1 MFNLGRLFGRSPF
14 EPLVQHARKVHQC
27 VGLIRPVADA
37 VIARDAE
44 RLAELQ
50 HEMSRTEHEADQLK
64 DTVRQNLP
72 QRYFLPVNRGDM
84 ARYLTAM
91 DKIADG
97 AEDFAVAATLGELTM
112 SDGLQADF
120 LALVEK
126 VLQLSESLL
135 GVAEHVGQL
144 QKETFIG
151 PEADN
156 VLQKIQEVCHM
167 EWETDKLGR
176 KLARRY
182 YADLR
187 DDPVSIML
195 LEKLSLA
202 LGRIADYAENVGKS
216 LRLMIKRK

>member
-14 EPLVQHARKVHQC
+14 EPLVRHARKVHEC
-27 VGLIRPVADA
+27 VGLIHPVAEA
-37 VIARDAE
+37 IIARDAK
-44 RLAELQ
+44 RLLELQ
-50 HEMSRTEHEADQLK
+50 HEMSRTEYEADQLK
-64 DTVRQNLP
+64 DAVRQSLP
-72 QRYFLPVNRGDM
+72 HRYFLPVDRDDV
-84 ARYLTAM
+84 ARFLTAM

-97 AEDFAVAATLGELTM
+97 AEDFAISATLGELTL
-112 SDGLQADF
+112 SQELQGEF
-120 LALVEK
+120 MALVEK

-135 GVAEHVGQL
+135 GVAEHLAEL
-144 QKETFIG
+144 QKEAFVG
-151 PEADN
+151 PGADE
-156 VLQKIQEVCHM
+156 VLREIQQVCHM

-187 DDPVSIML
+187 DDPVAIML

-216 LRLMIKRK
+216 LRLMIARK